1 MSALLARSTAVTGL
15 SLGATAAALYSTLRF
30 TPAGRD
36 PHVWLEEVLGERCL
50 DWVTKTNASTV
61 QTLGEPTET
70 EVYKKLLAILESKEK
85 IPYCV
90 KTGDFLYNFW
100 QDDKHVK
107 GIWRRTTLEEYRK
120 PEPAWELVLD
130 VDALGKEEG
139 KAWVWKGK
147 VLLDEGPGT
156 EKDLCI
162 VKLSDGGADSVVC
175 REFSRAYAG
184 SPSDLSALCPDAPP
198 LAGADS
204 QEQEL
209 RRGRLLAPGLQ
220 VRRRLQG
227 PRHPPRR
234 HRFPRPLRLHDR
246 LRLPS
251 HGERVEAGHAAELG
265 EGGV

>member
-90 KTGDFLYNFW
+90 KTGEFLYNFW

-175 REFSRAYAG
+175 REFSRACPG
-184 SPSDLSALCPDAPP
+184 SHPSTLCSLCPDAVACWCRQSRTRASWRAASRSRTASPTSP
-198 LAGADS
+198 TRTATPS
-204 QEQEL
+204 SS
-209 RRGRLLAPGLQ
+209 APTS
-220 VRRRLQG
+220 
-227 PRHPPRR
+227 P
-234 HRFPRPLRLHDR
+234 
-246 LRLPS
+246 
-251 HGERVEAGHAAELG
+251 AAPTP
-265 EGGV
+265 